1 MKIALDAMG
10 GDFAPQV
17 LVEGAYIAK
26 DNLDVELI
34 LVGDES
40 RIREVAGSR
49 ELPFEVVHT
58 EEAIL
63 MNEHPTQAI
72 KSKKRASLVLAVE
85 MLRDRKVD
93 AVVSAGNTGAF
104 VACASLILGTISGIE
119 RPSIGITIPTLK
131 HPVFIIDTGANVD
144 CKPIYLYQFAIMGM
158 SYSHSVLGIDNPR
171 VGLINIGS
179 EETKGNSLTKATYA
193 ILKDLPNF
201 VGNIEGND
209 IFEDKADV
217 VVCDGFI
224 GNVLLKFAE
233 GFAYTFEK
241 MIKGIIAD
249 SSIPRSARIFVDN
262 AINNAFSIYDFSE
275 YGGTPLLGIKGVC
288 IVAHGRSD
296 AKAIYNSIKVAKKSI
311 ESNLIKEIEEGVALY
326 VH

>member
-1 MKIALDAMG
+1 MRIALDAMG

-26 DNLDVELI
+26 DNLDVELV
-34 LVGDES
+34 LVGDEAK
-40 RIREVAGSR
+40 IREIAGNR
-49 ELPFEVVHT
+49 ELPFEIIHT
-58 EEAIL
+58 EEAIQ
-63 MNEHPTQAI
+63 MNEHPAQAV

-85 MLRDRKVD
+85 MLRDKQVD

-104 VACASLILGTISGIE
+104 VACASLILDTISGIE
-119 RPSIGITIPTLK
+119 RPSIGITIPTLN
-131 HPVFIIDTGANVD
+131 HPVFIIDTGANID
-144 CKPIYLYQFAIMGM
+144 CKPVYLYQFAIMGI
-158 SYSHSVLGIDNPR
+158 SYSHSILGIDNPR

-179 EETKGNSLTKATYA
+179 EETKGNSLTKSTYT
-193 ILKDLPNF
+193 ILKNLPNF

-209 IFEDKADV
+209 IFENKADV

-241 MIKGIIAD
+241 MIRGALAD
-249 SSIPRSARIFVDN
+249 SVIPRSVKIFVDN

-275 YGGTPLLGIKGVC
+275 YGGTPLLGINGVC
-288 IVAHGRSD
+288 IVAHGRSN
-296 AKAIYNSIKVAKKSI
+296 AKAIYNSIKVAKKSV
-311 ESNLIKEIEEGVALY
+311 ESNLLKEIEEGVASY
-326 VH
+326 AH

>member
-26 DNLDVELI
+26 DNLDVELV
-34 LVGDES
+34 LVGDKTK
-40 RIREVAGSR
+40 IQEVAGNR
-49 ELPFEVVHT
+49 PFPFEIVHT

-72 KSKKRASLVLAVE
+72 KNKKRASLVLAVE
-85 MLRDRKVD
+85 MLRDKLVD

-104 VACASLILGTISGIE
+104 VACASLMLGTISGIE
-119 RPSIGITIPTLK
+119 RPSIGVTVPTLK
-131 HPVFIIDTGANVD
+131 RPVFIIDTGANVD
-144 CKPIYLYQFAIMGM
+144 CKPIYLYQFAVMGM
-158 SYSHSVLGIDNPR
+158 SYSHNILGIDNPR
-171 VGLINIGS
+171 VGLMNIGS
-179 EETKGNSLTKATYA
+179 EETKGNSLTKSAYT
-193 ILKDLPNF
+193 ILKNLPNF

-217 VVCDGFI
+217 IVCDGFV

-241 MIKGIIAD
+241 VIKGILTD

-262 AINNAFSIYDFSE
+262 AINNAFSMYDFSE
-275 YGGTPLLGIKGVC
+275 YGGTPLLGVKGVC
-288 IVAHGRSD
+288 IVSHGRSN
-296 AKAIYNSIKVAKKSI
+296 AKAIYNSIKVAKRSV
-311 ESNLIKEIEEGVALY
+311 ESNLLKEIEEGVTSY
-326 VH
+326 VR

>member
-1 MKIALDAMG
+1 MRIALDAMG
-10 GDFAPQV
+10 GDFAPRV

-26 DNLDVELI
+26 SSLDVDLV

-40 RIREVAGSR
+40 KIREVVGGR
-49 ELPFEVVHT
+49 EPLFEIVHT
-58 EEAIL
+58 EEAIS
-63 MNEHPTQAI
+63 MDDHPAQAI

-85 MLRDRKVD
+85 MLRNQKVD

-104 VACASLILGTISGIE
+104 VACASLILGTIPGIE

-131 HPVFIIDTGANVD
+131 HPVFIIDVGANVD

-158 SYSHSVLGIDNPR
+158 SYLRSVLGIDNPR
-171 VGLINIGS
+171 VGLMNIGS
-179 EETKGNSLTKATYA
+179 EETKGNSLTKSTYT
-193 ILKDLPNF
+193 ILKNLPNF

-209 IFEDKADV
+209 IFEDKADI

-224 GNVLLKFAE
+224 GNILLKFAE
-233 GFAYTFEK
+233 GFASTFEK
-241 MIKGIIAD
+241 MIKSALAD

-262 AINNAFSIYDFSE
+262 AINNAFSMYDFAE
-275 YGGTPLLGIKGVC
+275 YGGTPLLGVKGVC

-296 AKAIYNSIKVAKKSI
+296 AKAIYNSIKVAKMSV
-311 ESNLIKEIEEGVALY
+311 ESNLLEEIEKGVALY